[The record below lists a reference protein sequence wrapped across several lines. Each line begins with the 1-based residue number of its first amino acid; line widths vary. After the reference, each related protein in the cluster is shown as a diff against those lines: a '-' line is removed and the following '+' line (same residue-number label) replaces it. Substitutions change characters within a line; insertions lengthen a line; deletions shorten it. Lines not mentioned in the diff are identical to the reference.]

1 MRKIEIGTV
10 EKIGTVLRS
19 QVSAAQSAQG
29 MFKTSQDCLG
39 IVLPRKHIFKIS
51 TRHLHVDGL

>member
-19 QVSAAQSAQG
+19 HVSAAQSAQG

-39 IVLPRKHIFKIS
+39 IVLPR
-51 TRHLHVDGL
+51 